1 MGRDGLLG
9 QSDCPDSW
17 RQHFIILIIMRL
29 AWNRINSSAPPRDK
43 IREMESMEITVHQII
58 VSKKRWC
65 FNKRKTLKESY
76 AQKRGGVL
84 TKKRPLNNNHRFQM
98 EGVF

>member
-1 MGRDGLLG
+1 MGRDGLLR
-9 QSDCPDSW
+9 QSDRPDSW

-29 AWNRINSSAPPRDK
+29 AWDGINSSAPPRDK
-43 IREMESMEITVHQII
+43 IRDVSMEITVDQIL